1 MKKFSRSVLISYS
14 VEQMYDLV
22 NDIEAYPQFMQG
34 CVGAEVLNSAEDF
47 VEAKL
52 TLSHAN
58 IEQSFVT
65 RNELRPPT
73 LMIMHLLEG
82 PFKHFEG
89 RWQFDPLGQHE
100 CKVGLDLSFVFN
112 NPLLTLTMG
121 NWFEKLVAKQID
133 ALCKR
138 ADALFGD

>member
-1 MKKFSRSVLISYS
+1 MKKFSRSVLVNYS

-65 RNELRPPT
+65 RNELRPPN

-89 RWQFDPLGQHE
+89 RWQFDPLGKYE
-100 CKVGLDLSFVFN
+100 CKVSLDLSFVFN
-112 NPLLTLTMG
+112 NRLLTLTMG
-121 NWFEKLVAKQID
+121 NWFEKLVAQQIG

-138 ADALFGD
+138 ADNLFGD

>member
-1 MKKFSRSVLISYS
+1 MKKFSRSVLVNYS
-14 VEQMYDLV
+14 AEQMYDLV
-22 NDIEAYPQFMQG
+22 NDIEAYPEFMQG
-34 CVGAEVLNSAEDF
+34 CAGAEILNSAEDF

-58 IEQSFVT
+58 LQQSFVT
-65 RNELRPPT
+65 RNELHPPN

-89 RWQFDPLGQHE
+89 RWQFDSLGKYE
-100 CKVGLDLSFVFN
+100 SKVSLDLSFVFN
-112 NPLLTLTMG
+112 NRLLTLTMG
-121 NWFEKLVAKQID
+121 HWFEKLVAQQID

>member
-1 MKKFSRSVLISYS
+1 MKKFSRSVLVNYS
-14 VEQMYDLV
+14 AEQMYDLV
-22 NDIEAYPQFMQG
+22 NDIEAYPEFMQG
-34 CVGAEVLNSAEDF
+34 CTGAEILNSAEDF

-58 IEQSFVT
+58 LQQSFVT
-65 RNELRPPT
+65 RNELHPPN

-89 RWQFDPLGQHE
+89 RWQFDSLGKYE
-100 CKVGLDLSFVFN
+100 SKVSLDLNFVFN
-112 NPLLTLTMG
+112 NRLLTLTMG
-121 NWFEKLVAKQID
+121 HWFEKLVAQQID

>member
-1 MKKFSRSVLISYS
+1 MKKFSRSMLVNYS
-14 VEQMYDLV
+14 VEQMYGLV

-47 VEAKL
+47 IEAKL

-65 RNELRPPT
+65 RNELCPPT
-73 LMIMHLLEG
+73 SMIMHLLEG

-89 RWQFDPLGQHE
+89 RWQFDSLGKYE
-100 CKVGLDLSFVFN
+100 CKVSLNLSFVFK

-121 NWFEKLVAKQID
+121 NWFEKIVAQQTD

-138 ADALFGD
+138 ADTLFGD

>member
-1 MKKFSRSVLISYS
+1 MKKFSRSVLVNYS
-14 VEQMYDLV
+14 AEQMYDLV
-22 NDIEAYPQFMQG
+22 NDIEAYPEFMQG
-34 CVGAEVLNSAEDF
+34 CAGAEILNSAEDF

-58 IEQSFVT
+58 LQQSFVT
-65 RNELRPPT
+65 RNELHPPN

-89 RWQFDPLGQHE
+89 RWQFDSLGKYE
-100 CKVGLDLSFVFN
+100 SKVSLDLNFVFN
-112 NPLLTLTMG
+112 NRLLTLTMG
-121 NWFEKLVAKQID
+121 HWFEKLVAQQID